1 MTSAPQ
7 VTTLRFDTL
16 DGAVAA
22 MRERGLR
29 LSTARRLILEDLFAA
44 EGPVSA
50 EYVARRLQLDVAS
63 VYRNLETMERHGLVG
78 HVHLG
83 HGPGLYVLVGRGER
97 EHLYCESCGAVRT
110 VDPAQFDALR
120 EMVRER
126 FGFEARFTHFPIV
139 GLCPPCA
146 AKRSSEQGVGD
157 AHRHGHDHAPAED
170 PDHEHRHS
178 HGDHV
183 HSHPHA
189 H

>member
-7 VTTLRFDTL
+7 VPALHFETLE
-16 DGAVAA
+16 GAVTA

-29 LSTARRLILEDLFAA
+29 LSTPRRLILEDLFGAD
-44 EGPVSA
+44 GPVSA
-50 EYVARRLQLDVAS
+50 EYLARRLHLDVAS
-63 VYRNLETMERHGLVG
+63 VYRNLETMERHGLVR

-110 VDPAQFDALR
+110 VEPEELDSLR
-120 EMVRER
+120 DVVRER
-126 FGFEARFTHFPIV
+126 FGFHVRFTHFPLV
-139 GLCPPCA
+139 GLCPRCA
-146 AKRSSEQGVGD
+146 GESA
-157 AHRHGHDHAPAED
+157 HDH
-170 PDHEHRHS
+170 PDAAGSGHQHS